1 MKNNKGFTLI
11 ELIIVIAI
19 IGILAAIAIPVINN
33 VQEKAKK
40 AAVKA
45 FAASVHT
52 GAQNYYG
59 KIIGGPE
66 TKMPA
71 KDVVGTA
78 SELLSSTPSDWPFF
92 AGDGGEEIPGGY
104 ARWVYDGDDNYVV
117 YYDARV
123 NADDTGTEFLV
134 AYTMNA
140 NTQREIGVQD
150 DGSAYGDGG
159 SGPGTADPLFDKVIP
174 AGFPGADGNTKF
186 AVGMK
191 IPAGSVEISGR
202 QGTIQWPTAVQP

>member
-1 MKNNKGFTLI
+1 MKNKKGFTLI

-150 DGSAYGDGG
+150 DGSAYANAGK
-159 SGPGTADPLFDKVIP
+159 ADPLFDEVIP